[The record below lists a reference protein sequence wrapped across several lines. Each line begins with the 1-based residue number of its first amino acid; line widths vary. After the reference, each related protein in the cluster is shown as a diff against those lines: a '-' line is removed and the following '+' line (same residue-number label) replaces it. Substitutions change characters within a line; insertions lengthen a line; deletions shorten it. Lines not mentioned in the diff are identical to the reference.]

1 MSRGKS
7 FLERSAGVAGSV
19 VVLSLSASSLAYGQ
33 DASAPAGPMGPLS
46 GFIPFLLIIVLF
58 YFLLIL
64 PQQRRQKKLRTMLEA
79 LKKDD
84 KIVTTGGIYGTV
96 KSLSKDSVTLEVAKG
111 LTMKLRRDAVGE
123 LRTGDDEDTK

>member
-1 MSRGKS
+1 MNTALG
-7 FLERSAGVAGSV
+7 SAGLAGWLSV
-19 VVLSLSASSLAYGQ
+19 VSLAYGQ
-33 DASAPAGPMGPLS
+33 DAAAPAGPMGPLS

-96 KSLSKDSVTLEVAKG
+96 KSLSKDAVTLEVAKG
-111 LTMKLRRDAVGE
+111 VTMKLRRDAVAE

>member
-1 MSRGKS
+1 MRQRGS
-7 FLERSAGVAGSV
+7 FVRNTVFGGAGLVTWVPVASP
-19 VVLSLSASSLAYGQ
+19 AYAQ
-33 DASAPAGPMGPLS
+33 DASAPAGPLGPLS

-64 PQQRRQKKLRTMLEA
+64 PQQRRTKKLRTMLEA

-96 KSLSKDSVTLEVAKG
+96 KSLTKDAVTLEVAKG
-111 LTMKLRRDAVGE
+111 VAMKVRRDAVAE

>member
-1 MSRGKS
+1 
-7 FLERSAGVAGSV
+7 VAWAPV
-19 VVLSLSASSLAYGQ
+19 ASPAYGQ

-64 PQQRRQKKLRTMLEA
+64 PQQRRQKKVRTMLEA

-84 KIVTTGGIYGTV
+84 KVVTTGGIYGTV
-96 KSLSKDSVTLEVAKG
+96 KNLTKDSVTLEVAKG
-111 LTMKLRRDAVGE
+111 VTIKMRRDAVSE
-123 LRTGDDEDTK
+123 LRAGDDEDTK